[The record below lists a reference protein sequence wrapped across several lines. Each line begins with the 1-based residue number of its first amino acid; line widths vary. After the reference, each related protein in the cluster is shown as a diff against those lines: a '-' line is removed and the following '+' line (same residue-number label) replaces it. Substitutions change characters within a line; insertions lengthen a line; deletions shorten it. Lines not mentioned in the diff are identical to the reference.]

1 VYEIQYR
8 AKATIAR
15 RTIEQIKPVEFKWQ
29 SDSKQMGIIA
39 QQIAPLPASFF
50 QSVNGGNLGAIGS
63 PYKYQAGLGISMPP
77 PTTNNS
83 IQFNNK
89 NSQPVLIITHDGD
102 VEWHGKPSE
111 AAEALTRTF
120 QFKVED
126 MKGVTKAARRRYY
139 WKAVDN
145 LAKKSEKMSAEE
157 FVDFVRK
164 QAYNRE
170 CRVLIDT
177 LKGEVNVT

>member
-1 VYEIQYR
+1 
-8 AKATIAR
+8 
-15 RTIEQIKPVEFKWQ
+15 
-29 SDSKQMGIIA
+29 MGIIA

-63 PYKYQAGLGISMPP
+63 PYNYQAGLGISMPP

-139 WKAVDN
+139 WRAIDN

>member
-1 VYEIQYR
+1 
-8 AKATIAR
+8 
-15 RTIEQIKPVEFKWQ
+15 
-29 SDSKQMGIIA
+29 MGIIA

-164 QAYNRE
+164 QAYTRE

-177 LKGEVNVT
+177 LKGEDL